1 MKHIIVIIILAL
13 NINNAYSQIQTD
25 IPTKDDFIGIW
36 EWQNNNEIFRV
47 DLFEVEIDGEAGI
60 DGHFTMVQVDNNG
73 NETVLY
79 TSNRLIEGTNDY
91 WQPMITGC
99 RYLDYNES
107 YRFFL
112 RDNTSDYFL
121 LGDLYLKFLNN
132 LNSGEPLQISWKLR
146 PRGIRS
152 EDERF
157 NVPTD
162 IVLTK
167 I

>member
-1 MKHIIVIIILAL
+1 MKHIIAIIVLA
-13 NINNAYSQIQTD
+13 ISFSTYSQTQAD
-25 IPTKDDFIGIW
+25 IPTKDDFIGLW

-47 DLFEVEIDGEAGI
+47 NLFDYQEDGETGI
-60 DGHFTMVQVDNNG
+60 GGHFTMLQVDNNG

-91 WQPMITGC
+91 WRPMITGC

-132 LNSGEPLQISWKLR
+132 LNSGQPLQISWKLR
-146 PRGIRS
+146 PGGTRS
-152 EDERF
+152 QDEIF

-167 I
+167 M